1 MYALALWQGWRDRVL
16 PIPLAAVVLNA
27 SWELVFAF
35 RHPPARRSTR
45 LMYRLWFFLDLAL
58 LALAL
63 LWTAPPIASLS
74 TRGTLIVIA
83 LGAFALA
90 AVAHEYLY
98 ARLRAPEIEA
108 FALNLIMS
116 ALFCARLADHPD
128 PSAPTLAIALL
139 KAAGTGAIS
148 LANLID
154 GAAWSPRRRPL
165 LFLIPAILLLDAIYI
180 AALW

>member
-1 MYALALWQGWRDRVL
+1 MLSIECSVCALYRTIGEICRQIAERAAIDGAAPSVL
-16 PIPLAAVVLNA
+16 P
-27 SWELVFAF
+27 
-35 RHPPARRSTR
+35 
-45 LMYRLWFFLDLAL
+45 
-58 LALAL
+58 
-63 LWTAPPIASLS
+63 
-74 TRGTLIVIA
+74 LIVIA

-98 ARLRAPEIEA
+98 ARFRAPEIEA